1 MTSKDVV
8 ALILLAL
15 IGIAVGAAALWLILK
30 YLPLAISI
38 VLAVIIALVVVSA
51 VATLVEF
58 FAAAVS
64 ALYYSMTKKPEVAG
78 RPIKLDDVKEMEKEK
93 GKFKQEEE

>member
-1 MTSKDVV
+1 MTSKD
-8 ALILLAL
+8 
-15 IGIAVGAAALWLILK
+15 
-30 YLPLAISI
+30 
-38 VLAVIIALVVVSA
+38 
-51 VATLVEF
+51 ATLVEF